1 MIDKFLYNFF
11 SKIDAFFSFIET
23 YAVKLNSWLWQT
35 RVKLLKRKRK
45 K

>member
-1 MIDKFLYNFF
+1 MIDRIILKFC
-11 SKIDAFFSFIET
+11 SFLDNSISFVET
-23 YAVKLNSWLWQT
+23 GVVKMVEWCWHT